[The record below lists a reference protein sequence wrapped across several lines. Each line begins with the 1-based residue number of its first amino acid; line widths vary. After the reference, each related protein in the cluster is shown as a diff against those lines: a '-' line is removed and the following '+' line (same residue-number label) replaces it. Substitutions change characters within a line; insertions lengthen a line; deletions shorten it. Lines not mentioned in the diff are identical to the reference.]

1 MSARYEPTWRT
12 QGLSGLV
19 IALVCFFVLALPT
32 LPAQAQEIVI
42 VTVRSHGNGMT
53 EAAAIKDAVVEAVG
67 RVSGERITSR
77 STTETSSRES
87 SSGQS
92 EFKANFEQR
101 IDSLIRG
108 VVKSSR
114 TLSVGR
120 DPATSLFKAEVE
132 VGVATF
138 RQSEQLKRIKLA
150 IVQGSMAAPRQ
161 LGADGATFMQAL
173 INGASDKLVTAQKF
187 AILDRQQQAAAQ
199 REYSLITSGRTGVEN
214 QVRLQ
219 SAAVADFLVVV
230 DVSDYVPGKSVLG
243 TDRARASAR
252 AIVYDYTSGQIRQ
265 SVNAAATRL
274 IRDGSKEPLASQ
286 LGAELAER
294 IIENVFPARVIA
306 IEADRPIINAG
317 LGQFDVGDVVD
328 VLRQGKSLRD
338 PYTQESL
345 GAAES
350 PVAQGVV
357 EMVMPKSALIRLP
370 PGIQLADLKSVN
382 YVVRR
387 SRAPETPNTGE
398 TRSSPAAKGKKNDD
412 DW

>member
-1 MSARYEPTWRT
+1 MCYRNDLTRRLGVIPEV
-12 QGLSGLV
+12 L
-19 IALVCFFVLALPT
+19 IALGCFLSLIFPVI
-32 LPAQAQEIVI
+32 PAQAQEIKI

-77 STTETSSRES
+77 STSETSSRES
-87 SSGQS
+87 SNGES
-92 EFKANFEQR
+92 EFKASFEQR

-114 TLSVGR
+114 TLSVAR

-150 IVQGSMAAPRQ
+150 IVQGSMVVPRQ
-161 LGADGATFMQAL
+161 LGADVATFMQSL

-199 REYSLITSGRTGVEN
+199 REYTLITSGRTAVEN

-230 DVSDYVPGKSVLG
+230 DISDYAPSKSALG
-243 TDRARASAR
+243 TDRAKASAR
-252 AIVYDYTSGQIRQ
+252 AIVYDYASGQIRQ
-265 SVNAAATRL
+265 SVSASATRL

-306 IEADRPIINAG
+306 FEADRPVINAG
-317 LGQFDVGDVVD
+317 LGQFDIGDVVD
-328 VLRQGKSLRD
+328 VLRQGKVLRD
-338 PYTQESL
+338 PYTQENL
-345 GAAES
+345 GTAES

-357 EMVMPKSALIRLP
+357 EMIMPKSALIRLP
-370 PGIQLADLKSVN
+370 PGVQLDLKSVN

-387 SRAPETPNTGE
+387 SRAPVTPNTGE
-398 TRSSPAAKGKKNDD
+398 LRPSPVTKGKKNDD

>member
-1 MSARYEPTWRT
+1 MNWCWHAFPSV
-12 QGLSGLV
+12 V
-19 IALVCFFVLALPT
+19 IALGSFLGLALPCS
-32 LPAQAQEIVI
+32 PAEAQEIVI

-77 STTETSSRES
+77 STSETSSKES
-87 SSGQS
+87 SSGAS
-92 EFKANFEQR
+92 EFKASFEQR

-114 TLSVGR
+114 TLSVVR
-120 DPATSLFKAEVE
+120 DPATNLFKAEVE

-150 IVQGSMAAPRQ
+150 IVQGSMVVPRQ
-161 LGADGATFMQAL
+161 LGADVATFVQAL

-199 REYSLITSGRTGVEN
+199 REYSLITSGRTTVEN

-243 TDRARASAR
+243 SDRAKASAR

-265 SVNAAATRL
+265 SVSAAATRL
-274 IRDGSKEPLASQ
+274 IRDGAKEPLALQ

-328 VLRQGKSLRD
+328 VLRQGKALRD

-345 GAAES
+345 GSAES

-357 EMVMPKSALIRLP
+357 EMVMPKSALIRFP
-370 PGIQLADLKSVN
+370 PVIQLADLKSVN
-382 YVVRR
+382 YVIRR
-387 SRAPETPNTGE
+387 SRAPTTPNAGE
-398 TRSSPAAKGKKNDD
+398 VNPSPATKGKKNDD